1 MTAFAD
7 IVVATSTAHPGRLGG
22 LVPSGP
28 DALYLLVFN
37 DPARPV
43 TGYGTG
49 WSLIAWTGND
59 RCWSTGLLAH
69 GADARTPEADAQ
81 AVAQR
86 VLAEHGIRVRCW
98 RSGATTSMPMF
109 RAQAG

>member
-22 LVPSGP
+22 FVPSGP

-37 DPARPV
+37 DPADPV

-49 WSLIAWTGND
+49 WSLIAWSGND

-69 GADARTPEADAQ
+69 GVDARTPEADART
-81 AVAQR
+81 VAER
-86 VLAEHGIRVRCW
+86 LLNEHGIRVRCW
-98 RSGATTSMPMF
+98 RAGATGPLPMF

>member
-7 IVVATSTAHPGRLGG
+7 IVVATSTPLPGRRGG

-49 WSLIAWTGND
+49 WSLIAWSGND

-69 GADARTPEADAQ
+69 GVDARTRQADAR
-81 AVAQR
+81 AVAGR
-86 VLAEHGIRVRCW
+86 VLAEHGIRVECW
-98 RSGATTSMPMF
+98 RTGVTGSLSMF